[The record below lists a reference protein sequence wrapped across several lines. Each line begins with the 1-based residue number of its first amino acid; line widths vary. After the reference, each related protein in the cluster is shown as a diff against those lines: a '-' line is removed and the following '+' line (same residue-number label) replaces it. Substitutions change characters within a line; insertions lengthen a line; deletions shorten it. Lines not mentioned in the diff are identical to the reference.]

1 MAGTEEETES
11 VWWAAPKFVVSA
23 VAVILLVIVGIILF
37 VVVGNDEQSDA
48 APPAQPSATSP
59 SSSSTPTTST
69 TSEESVCGLDATG
82 GTTLTAPPADVEWEF
97 LGGIAAPKSTE
108 HGPGVVDNE
117 TGVRSCYSRTPEGA
131 LLAAAGQAAS
141 SGDPNLYLET
151 VRALS
156 VDGPGKDITVAG
168 AQRSMSESSTTA
180 PIKIAGFRL
189 LAYDDNEATVE
200 IVASVDSGAELVYF
214 TSSAVMTW
222 TDGDWY
228 TKYKDDGSSGP
239 VDGEVSD
246 LSGYVTWG
254 PTGG

>member
-23 VAVILLVIVGIILF
+23 VAVILLVIAGIILF
-37 VVVGNDEQSDA
+37 VFVGNDDQSDA
-48 APPAQPSATSP
+48 APPAQSPAASP
-59 SSSSTPTTST
+59 STSSTPTTSAA
-69 TSEESVCGLDATG
+69 SEESVCGLDATG
-82 GTTLTAPPADVEWEF
+82 GTTLTAAPADVEWEF
-97 LGGIAAPKSTE
+97 LGGIAAPNSAE
-108 HGPGVVDNE
+108 HGPGVVDE
-117 TGVRSCYSRTPEGA
+117 QTGVRSCYSHTPEGA

-141 SGDPNLYLET
+141 SGDPDLYLET
-151 VRALS
+151 VRNLS
-156 VDGPGKDITVAG
+156 VDGPGKDLTIERAE
-168 AQRSMSESSTTA
+168 RSIAEGSTNA

-189 LAYDDNEATVE
+189 LSYEDDEAIVE

-214 TSSAVMTW
+214 TSSAVMSW
-222 TDGDWY
+222 TNGDWY
-228 TKYKDDGSSGP
+228 TEYKNDGTSGP